1 MSFELLRQEKLTDQ
15 FRLQNSNLKESIRD
29 IKVAKIKRTLNN
41 ESPIISSIINT
52 PPGGD
57 QEFNIDARSISMV
70 DQISNNEERDSYE

>member
-29 IKVAKIKRTLNN
+29 MKISKIKRTLNN

-52 PPGGD
+52 PPEGE
-57 QEFNIDARSISMV
+57 QEFNIDVRSISML
-70 DQISNNEERDSYE
+70 E